1 VAYDRTQG
9 FALKDKAGKKTE
21 AKSVRQRERPL
32 HSRRPVLCFPCICR
46 YTASGNEEGSC
57 FLEEPP
63 EHEDT
68 TPRSSTSSLMELK
81 FELDTQFTVFC
92 MVAAASV
99 YSLVIGG
106 PAQSFPPVFFS
117 GGRPNFS
124 KLSEEQKKQSPPRC
138 SPF

>member
-1 VAYDRTQG
+1 
-9 FALKDKAGKKTE
+9 
-21 AKSVRQRERPL
+21 
-32 HSRRPVLCFPCICR
+32 
-46 YTASGNEEGSC
+46 
-57 FLEEPP
+57 
-63 EHEDT
+63 
-68 TPRSSTSSLMELK
+68 MELK

-124 KLSEEQKKQSPPRC
+124 KLSEEQKKQTDVKQHKAL
-138 SPF
+138 FLTT